1 MTRTAC
7 QYAIVRFMPYIE
19 TGEFANV
26 GILLWAPKT
35 RYLGFKLLRKKHA
48 RITQF
53 FEELDR
59 GLYLKTMANLDA
71 ELRRVQGMLKDQVG
85 EFGDNDRDY
94 GFHKGLFQELI
105 RPRET
110 IVRFSEQ
117 RAVLAENPEQTL
129 AELYEYYVC
138 RNFVT
143 REYQETILEK
153 GIKQLLEQRDLAK
166 RFTKRRIEDQLYGV
180 TFPFVEQKDNEAIRV
195 IKPLFLGQ
203 TDSTAIIEHGG
214 KWKLKVDQLRKRHL
228 LKGPVLFPVKGPEPG
243 QVNDLRV
250 EAFEETLA
258 NLEGDGIE
266 ITLHTEKDRIL
277 EFAGM
282 HAH

>member
-1 MTRTAC
+1 MKRIAC

-26 GILLWAPKT
+26 GILLWAPKN

-59 GLYLKTMANLDA
+59 GVYLKTMANLNA
-71 ELRRVQGMLKDQVG
+71 ELCRVQGMLKDQVG
-85 EFGDNDRDY
+85 EFGDNDREY

-117 RAVLAENPEQTL
+117 RAVLAEDPEQTL
-129 AELYEYYVC
+129 TELYEHYVG

-143 REYQETILEK
+143 PEYQETILERD
-153 GIKQLLEQRDLAK
+153 IKKLLEQWDLAR
-166 RFTKRRIEDQLYGV
+166 RFTKRRIEDQLYRV

-203 TDSTAIIEHGG
+203 SDSTAIIEHGG
-214 KWKLKVDQLRKRHL
+214 KWKLRVDQLRERNL
-228 LKGPVLFPVKGPEPG
+228 LRGPVLFPVKGPEPG

-258 NLEGDGIE
+258 NLAGDGIE

-277 EFAGM
+277 EFAGW
-282 HAH
+282 HAQ

>member
-129 AELYEYYVC
+129 AELYEYYVG

-214 KWKLKVDQLRKRHL
+214 KWKPKVDQLRKRHL

>member
-1 MTRTAC
+1 MTRIAC

-35 RYLGFKLLRKKHA
+35 CYLGFKLLRKKHA

-59 GLYLKTMANLDA
+59 AVYLKTMANLDA
-71 ELRRVQGMLKDQVG
+71 ELCRVQGMLKGQIA
-85 EFGDNDRDY
+85 EFGDNDREY
-94 GFHKGLFQELI
+94 GFHRGLFQELI

-129 AELYEYYVC
+129 AELYKYYVG

-143 REYQETILEK
+143 PEYQETILER
-153 GIKQLLEQRDLAK
+153 GIKKLLEQRDLAK
-166 RFTKRRIEDQLYGV
+166 RFTKRRIEDQLYRV

-203 TDSTAIIEHGG
+203 NDSTAIIEHGG
-214 KWKLKVDQLRKRHL
+214 KWKLKVDQLRKRNL
-228 LKGPVLFPVKGPEPG
+228 LRGPVLFPVKGPEPG

-258 NLEGDGIE
+258 NLAGDGIE
-266 ITLHTEKDRIL
+266 IALHTEKDRIL
-277 EFAGM
+277 EFAGWR
-282 HAH
+282 AH

>member
-94 GFHKGLFQELI
+94 GFHKGLFQ
-105 RPRET
+105 
-110 IVRFSEQ
+110 S
-117 RAVLAENPEQTL
+117 TL
-129 AELYEYYVC
+129 
-138 RNFVT
+138 
-143 REYQETILEK
+143 
-153 GIKQLLEQRDLAK
+153 
-166 RFTKRRIEDQLYGV
+166 
-180 TFPFVEQKDNEAIRV
+180 
-195 IKPLFLGQ
+195 
-203 TDSTAIIEHGG
+203 STCS
-214 KWKLKVDQLRKRHL
+214 
-228 LKGPVLFPVKGPEPG
+228 
-243 QVNDLRV
+243 
-250 EAFEETLA
+250 
-258 NLEGDGIE
+258 
-266 ITLHTEKDRIL
+266 
-277 EFAGM
+277 
-282 HAH
+282 

>member
-1 MTRTAC
+1 MTRLAC

-59 GLYLKTMANLDA
+59 GLYLKTMANLEV
-71 ELRRVQGMLKDQVG
+71 ELHRVQAMLKEQIS
-85 EFGDNDRDY
+85 EFGDNDREY

-117 RAVLAENPEQTL
+117 RVVLAENPEHAL
-129 AELYEYYVC
+129 AELYKFYVG

-153 GIKQLLEQRDLAK
+153 GVKKLLEQRDLAR

-180 TFPFVEQKDNEAIRV
+180 TFPFVEQKDGDAIKV

-203 TDSTAIIEHGG
+203 TDSTAIIEHGDR
-214 KWKLKVDQLRKRHL
+214 WKLKVDQLRKRHL

-243 QVNDLRV
+243 QARDIRR
-250 EAFEETLA
+250 EAFEETVTNLA
-258 NLEGDGIE
+258 GDGIE
-266 ITLHTEKDRIL
+266 VTLHTDEGRIL
-277 EFAGM
+277 DFA
-282 HAH
+282 AH

>member
-1 MTRTAC
+1 MTRLAC

-35 RYLGFKLLRKKHA
+35 RYMGFKLLRKKHA

-59 GLYLKTMANLDA
+59 GLYLKTMANLET
-71 ELRRVQGMLKDQVG
+71 ELHRVQGMLKDQIS
-85 EFGDNDRDY
+85 EFGDNHREY
-94 GFHKGLFQELI
+94 GFHNGLFQELI

-117 RAVLAENPEQTL
+117 RVVLAENPEQTL
-129 AELYEYYVC
+129 ADLYDFYVG

-143 REYQETILEK
+143 KEYQETVLEK
-153 GIKQLLEQRDLAK
+153 GVKKLLEQRDLAQ
-166 RFTKRRIEDQLYGV
+166 RFTKHRIEDQLYGV
-180 TFPFVEQKDNEAIRV
+180 TFPFVEQKDGDAIRV

-214 KWKLKVDQLRKRHL
+214 RWRLKVDQLRKRHL

-243 QVNDLRV
+243 QAHDIRR
-250 EAFEETLA
+250 EAFEETLD
-258 NLEGDGIE
+258 NLAGNGIE
-266 ITLHTEKDRIL
+266 VTLHTETDRIL
-277 EFAGM
+277 EFA
-282 HAH
+282 AH

>member
-1 MTRTAC
+1 MTRIAC

-26 GILLWAPKT
+26 GILLWAPKI

-59 GLYLKTMANLDA
+59 GVYLKTMANLGA
-71 ELRRVQGMLKDQVG
+71 ELCRVQGMLKGQIA
-85 EFGDNDRDY
+85 EFGDNDREY
-94 GFHKGLFQELI
+94 GFHRGLFQELI

-129 AELYEYYVC
+129 AELYEYYVG

-143 REYQETILEK
+143 PEYQETILER
-153 GIKQLLEQRDLAK
+153 GIKKLLEQRDLAK
-166 RFTKRRIEDQLYGV
+166 RFTKRRIEDQLYRV

-203 TDSTAIIEHGG
+203 NESTAIIEHGG
-214 KWKLKVDQLRKRHL
+214 KWKLRVDQLRERNL

-243 QVNDLRV
+243 QINDVRV
-250 EAFEETLA
+250 EAFKETLA
-258 NLEGDGIE
+258 NLAGDGIE
-266 ITLHTEKDRIL
+266 ITLYTEKDRIL
-277 EFAGM
+277 EFAGL